1 MKNPKQFWL
10 FIGMLFACALII
22 NKMLALC
29 PVFNTE
35 YANERAH
42 RLWGTSVQGRSLSS
56 IFSDYGEPV
65 YMDANQN
72 INGMSISLNRVY
84 HPPLES
90 VQECLRTNGV
100 KVLLYYS
107 SPKNPSHSAR
117 RILLICQDDVVLF
130 HRAKDFSD

>member
-1 MKNPKQFWL
+1 MKNSKRFWL
-10 FIGMLFACALII
+10 FIGMLFVGALIF
-22 NKMLALC
+22 NKMLELC
-29 PVFNTE
+29 PVFNTQ
-35 YANERAH
+35 YANQRAQ
-42 RLWGTSVQGRSLSS
+42 RLWGTSVQGRSLRS
-56 IFSDYGEPV
+56 IFTDYGEPI
-65 YMDANQN
+65 YMNANHD
-72 INGMSISLNRVY
+72 INGMSISLSRVY

-107 SPKNPSHSAR
+107 SPKTPNHSAR